1 MNSEPLFIETIRF
14 ADGVFH
20 NLELHQ
26 QRMDR
31 ICIEAFG
38 TKAPSLVLSA
48 PGEDAQ
54 SRNMVFKCRVTYSRH
69 IEKIE
74 FEPYTPHPPRSLR
87 LVECDGIDYHLKYA
101 DRSRLG
107 ELKTLAEGCDDILIV
122 RNGLLTDTSYANI
135 ILHTPE
141 RLLTPSDPLLAG
153 VMRQRLIADGS
164 ISCAELTPTDL
175 LPDNRLGGYA
185 VSIINAMLPLT
196 ATLPIPLSN
205 IKL

>member
-1 MNSEPLFIETIRF
+1 MNPEPLFIETIRF

-31 ICIEAFG
+31 TCSEAFG

-54 SRNMVFKCRVTYSRH
+54 SRNMVFKCRVTYSRN

-74 FEPYTPHPPRSLR
+74 FEPYTPHLPRSLR
-87 LVECDGIDYHLKYA
+87 LVECDVIDYHLKYA

-141 RLLTPSDPLLAG
+141 GLLTPSVPLLAG
-153 VMRQRLIADGS
+153 VMRQRLIADGT
-164 ISCAELTPTDL
+164 ISCAELSPSDL
-175 LPDNRLGGYA
+175 LPDNPLRGYA